1 MASQPDRTTREGGKA
16 LVTRESLLRAL
27 TFWLRPAFAL
37 RLVNRFQRLV
47 GFDRSMALAS
57 SAFSA
62 VIPLVIVSGVVLART
77 GSRDTAHRI
86 IDRYRL
92 TGGGAEA
99 VQYVFSPSAEVGT
112 GVGVFGLLFLA
123 VSLLSFSRAVQ
134 RLFEHAWELPPLSVR
149 NTVNGLRWIG
159 GLLVYLT
166 AAAWLSSVLGQG
178 RLALGAAAAQA
189 PLTAAFLMWSGR
201 VLSAKRV
208 GWWELLPFGLV
219 GAVVEAAYS
228 VGAAVYLPRL
238 FSSSAD
244 QYGAMGAVF
253 ALVSAL
259 FGVMFVLV
267 CSAVAGRE
275 VRDELD
281 RIARGERPADDE
293 VRREWDQLIA
303 QTREKWQ
310 TAREQLAARRPRRPE
325 R

>member
-1 MASQPDRTTREGGKA
+1 M
-16 LVTRESLLRAL
+16 
-27 TFWLRPAFAL
+27 
-37 RLVNRFQRLV
+37 

-62 VIPLVIVSGVVLART
+62 VIPLVIVSGVVLAHL
-77 GSRDTAHRI
+77 GSKDTAHRI
-86 IDRYRL
+86 IDRYGL

-99 VQYVFSPSAEVGT
+99 VLYVFSPSAGVDT

-134 RLFEHAWELPPLSVR
+134 RLFEQTWELLPLSVR
-149 NTVNGLRWIG
+149 NTLNGLRWSA

-166 AAAWLSSVLGQG
+166 VTAWLSAVLGQG
-178 RLALGAAAAQA
+178 RLSLGAVAVQT
-189 PLTAAFLMWSGR
+189 PVTAVFLMWSGR
-201 VLSAKRV
+201 VLSAGRV
-208 GWWELLPFGLV
+208 SWWDLLPFGLV
-219 GAVVEAAYS
+219 GAVGEAAYS
-228 VGAAVYLPRL
+228 VGATVYLPRL
-238 FSSSAD
+238 FSSSAN

-267 CSAVAGRE
+267 GSAAVGRE

-281 RIARGERPADDE
+281 RIKRGERPADDE
-293 VRREWDQLIA
+293 VRREWDEVIA
-303 QTREKWQ
+303 HARLRWQ
-310 TAREQLAARRPRRPE
+310 TAREQLAAHRRSRKPE